1 MLKINY
7 PEEGTQELIDFLED
21 YKKVFS
27 SRTPRMQRELS
38 AILNLPDFAN
48 VTVKEVND
56 ILTLDFEGLIK
67 LNKSFLRSITSP
79 EQLEAVQSIFKY
91 DGKGSSDAQ
100 KKIAKFFVKYQE
112 LLSINTCY
120 FCNLE
125 YINPFVDVADYF
137 DAKDLLQTAPPED
150 LAKVYSITE
159 NDARTIRRIRGVRE
173 GFSFFKEVRR
183 TLGKT
188 KFKNLK
194 EMNFNNSKYYF
205 TLDHVLDKGRN
216 PLSAL
221 SLFNLV
227 PSCYSCNSKFKGK
240 KRLVTTIKDAK
251 LSPTCNKFDFH
262 SKNKFI
268 VGFSSPSVNQSLIKN
283 IGDFTLKLDAANKSK
298 GYGKYEQVFKLN
310 ARYKEHKDDV
320 LELIDKKERY
330 PKSHIRTIAKIT
342 KTSYNEVKKNIF
354 GNELD
359 LPSSEL
365 NKKPKAKLKV
375 DVAKQLKI

>member
-7 PEEGTQELIDFLED
+7 PAKGTQEFTNFLED
-21 YKKVFS
+21 YKKIFS
-27 SRTPRMQRELS
+27 SRIPKMQKELS
-38 AILNLPDFAN
+38 AILNSTAFAN
-48 VTVKEVND
+48 VAVKDVND
-56 ILTLDFEGLIK
+56 ILTLDFESLIK
-67 LNKSFLRSITSP
+67 LNKSFLKSATSS
-79 EQLEAVQSIFKY
+79 ELEAVKNIFKY
-91 DGKGSSDAQ
+91 DGKGSCGAQ
-100 KKIAKFFVKYQE
+100 KKIAMFFVKHQE
-112 LLSINTCY
+112 LLGINTCY

-137 DAKDLLQTAPPED
+137 DAKDLLETAPRED
-150 LAKVYSITE
+150 LAKVFSITPS
-159 NDARTIRRIRGVRE
+159 DAKTILQIRGKKA
-173 GFSFFKEVRR
+173 GFSFFKEVRKA
-183 TLGKT
+183 LGKT

-194 EMNFNNSKYYF
+194 EMNFNESRYYF

-240 KRLVTTIKDAK
+240 IRLVTTIKDAK

-268 VGFSSPSVNQSLIKN
+268 LGFSNLTANQSMIQSTD
-283 IGDFTLKLDAANKSK
+283 DFTVKLNLANKSK

-310 ARYKEHKDDV
+310 ARYKEHKNDV
-320 LELIDKKERY
+320 LELIEKKERY
-330 PKSHIRTIAKIT
+330 PKSHIRTIAKLT
-342 KTSYNEVKKNIF
+342 NTSYSEVKKNIF

-359 LPSSEL
+359 LPPDEL